1 MNDCSKRLKGKERR
15 FLLSAL
21 LSLVLKVGLPLADGK
36 MSSGSSFAKKAC
48 EYISEHFGEQITLD
62 DIAKEMHLAPTYFS
76 TLFSKTL
83 GVTFISYLSSVRM
96 NYAKQLLVY
105 SDKSVTRICFECGF
119 SSLSHFLR
127 EFKKQNG
134 ITPTEFRKKR
144 LIR

>member
-1 MNDCSKRLKGKERR
+1 MKARILTIVVTYNGMKWLDRCLGSVALSKEPSDVFVVDNCST
-15 FLLSAL
+15 
-21 LSLVLKVGLPLADGK
+21 DGTP
-36 MSSGSSFAKKAC
+36 

-83 GVTFISYLSSVRM
+83 GVTFISYLSTVRM